1 MREGQGGKPA
11 LLTECKTKV
20 KQENMVNLNNFNYLD
35 LRLSYPLEYEFE

>member
-20 KQENMVNLNNFNYLD
+20 KQKNMVNLNNFNYLD
-35 LRLSYPLEYEFE
+35 LRLSYPLEYEFK